1 MRWTLIGTTL
11 RRHHEVILAI
21 AFVAMASYE
30 LLEMRTLEP
39 RGSRLSV
46 LLHAVQVLL
55 ILIATYTVL
64 RAWRRRAAHAD
75 AMARLMEKVVVAQ
88 EEERRRVAYDL
99 HDGVAQLLVSAKQ
112 HLDTCADM
120 SAVAAA
126 RASQEL
132 AMGLDRLGQAIT
144 ETRRMLLALR
154 PAPIDEAGLVAA
166 ARESLEQAAQETGWS
181 VGFTE
186 NLNGLRVSAAVETAL
201 FRILQEA
208 LANARKHAD
217 ASRVDVTLRRE
228 GDWLVLEVR
237 DVGRGLP
244 AGAAALDGRGLGLSS
259 MRDRARLLGGICT
272 VRSQP
277 GEGTLVQARLPLRPG
292 AVDEHAA

>member
-1 MRWTLIGTTL
+1 MRLTLIGSAL

-21 AFVAMASYE
+21 AFVAIASYE
-30 LLEMRTLEP
+30 LLEMGTLEP
-39 RGSRLSV
+39 RGSRLSW
-46 LLHAVQVLL
+46 LLHAFQVFL
-55 ILIATYTVL
+55 ILVVTYTVL

-112 HLDTCADM
+112 HLDTCADL
-120 SAVAAA
+120 SSVAAS

-132 AMGLDRLGQAIT
+132 TLGLDRLARAIT

-154 PAPIDEAGLVAA
+154 PAPVDEAGLVAA
-166 ARESLEQAAQETGWS
+166 ARESVDQAAQEAGWS
-181 VGFTE
+181 VGFAE
-186 NLNGLRVSAAVETAL
+186 NLNGLRVSPAVETAA

-208 LANARKHAD
+208 LANARKHAV
-217 ASRVDVTLRRE
+217 ASRVDVSLLRQGE
-228 GDWLVLEVR
+228 WLVLEVQ
-237 DVGRGLP
+237 DAGRGLP
-244 AGAAALDGRGLGLSS
+244 ASDGALDGRGLGLSS
-259 MRDRARLLGGICT
+259 MRDRARLLGGSCT

-277 GEGTLVQARLPLRPG
+277 GGGTLVLARLPLRPG
-292 AVDEHAA
+292 AVDEPAA

>member
-112 HLDTCADM
+112 HLDTYADM

-166 ARESLEQAAQETGWS
+166 ARESLDQAAQEAGWS

>member
-1 MRWTLIGTTL
+1 MRWRLIGTTL

-30 LLEMRTLEP
+30 LLEMRALEP
-39 RGSRLSV
+39 RRSQLSL
-46 LLHAVQVLL
+46 LLHAFQVLL

-64 RAWRRRAAHAD
+64 HAWRRRTAHAE
-75 AMARLMEKVVVAQ
+75 AMAHLMEKVVMAQ

-120 SAVAAA
+120 STVAAA

-132 AMGLDRLGQAIT
+132 AIGLDRLGQAIT
-144 ETRRMLLALR
+144 EIRRMLLALR

-166 ARESLEQAAQETGWS
+166 ARESLEQAAQESGWS
-181 VGFTE
+181 VGFVE
-186 NLNGLRVSAAVETAL
+186 NLNGLRVSAAVETAA

-208 LANARKHAD
+208 LANARRHAD
-217 ASRVDVTLRRE
+217 ASRVDVALRRE

-244 AGAAALDGRGLGLSS
+244 AGDSALDGRGLGLSS

-292 AVDEHAA
+292 GVDEHVA

>member
-112 HLDTCADM
+112 HLDTYADM

-166 ARESLEQAAQETGWS
+166 ARESLDQAAQEAGWS

-259 MRDRARLLGGICT
+259 LRDRARLLGGICT

>member
-166 ARESLEQAAQETGWS
+166 ARESLEQAAQEAGWS

>member
-132 AMGLDRLGQAIT
+132 AIGLDRLGQAIT

-166 ARESLEQAAQETGWS
+166 ARESLEQTAQEAGWS

-237 DVGRGLP
+237 DIGRGLP

>member
-1 MRWTLIGTTL
+1 MRWRLIGTTF
-11 RRHHEVILAI
+11 RRHHEVILAV
-21 AFVAMASYE
+21 AFVAIASYE

-39 RGSRLSV
+39 RGSRLSL
-46 LLHAVQVLL
+46 LLHAFQVFL
-55 ILIATYTVL
+55 ILAVTYTVL

-112 HLDTCADM
+112 HLDTCADL
-120 SAVAAA
+120 APVGAP
-126 RASQEL
+126 RASHEL
-132 AMGLDRLGQAIT
+132 ALGLDRLAQAIT

-166 ARESLEQAAQETGWS
+166 ARESLEQTAQEAGWT
-181 VGFTE
+181 VGFAE
-186 NLNGLRVSAAVETAL
+186 DLNGLRVPPALETAA

-208 LANARKHAD
+208 LANARKHAL
-217 ASRVDVTLRRE
+217 ASRVDVALRRE

-237 DVGRGLP
+237 DAGRGLSP
-244 AGAAALDGRGLGLSS
+244 GDGAPEGRGLGLSS
-259 MRDRARLLGGICT
+259 MRDRARLLGGSCT
-272 VRSQP
+272 VRSHP
-277 GEGTLVQARLPLRPG
+277 DGGTLVQARLPLRPR
-292 AVDEHAA
+292 AIDEPAA